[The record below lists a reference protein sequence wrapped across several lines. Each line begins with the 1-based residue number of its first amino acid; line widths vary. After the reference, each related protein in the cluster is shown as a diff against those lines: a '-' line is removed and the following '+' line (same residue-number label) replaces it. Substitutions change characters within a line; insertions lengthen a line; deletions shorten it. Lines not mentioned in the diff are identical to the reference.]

1 MSTENGNPFVSRSL
15 VRRVAVDL
23 FRSIAVLA
31 GQNKHVVM
39 FWRYRDYEVRGRN
52 PQELLREVCGIRA
65 RPPPQ
70 CYHAAL
76 DVALCSESSCP
87 TSQMR
92 PQLYIAAGLA
102 VGRPRA
108 RVGGRRGGHGR
119 HAGCFVIE
127 AVAIRREGSLY
138 QQIFLLH
145 FEERGIE
152 SVAVVC

>member
-1 MSTENGNPFVSRSL
+1 M
-15 VRRVAVDL
+15 
-23 FRSIAVLA
+23 
-31 GQNKHVVM
+31 
-39 FWRYRDYEVRGRN
+39 RGRN
-52 PQELLREVCGIRA
+52 PKELLLEVFSIRA

-92 PQLYIAAGLA
+92 PHLYKAAGLA

-119 HAGCFVIE
+119 RAGCFVIE
-127 AVAIRREGSLY
+127 AVAIIERELELELESFYSITTFIGDMGPPP
-138 QQIFLLH
+138 QI
-145 FEERGIE
+145 RQ
-152 SVAVVC
+152 VAQL